1 MHLAGGGFA
10 STARLAKS
18 SPDMWVP
25 IFTENREAI
34 IDVLDEYIENVILF
48 KHAIKSA
55 NADVVRT
62 LITQA
67 NRVRG
72 VLEEKEK
79 KSKNKR

>member
-1 MHLAGGGFA
+1 
-10 STARLAKS
+10 
-18 SPDMWVP
+18 MWVP